1 MVLESVVVLEVIV
14 GVMFAD
20 PGFQDEPFVLRGV
33 TGGEAMKS
41 FGNFLVNQPIQVNPG
56 IIRFRTF
63 LKVKVGVVGDL
74 VAGI

>member
-1 MVLESVVVLEVIV
+1 
-14 GVMFAD
+14 MFAD
-20 PGFQDEPFVLRGV
+20 PRFQDESFVLRGV
-33 TGGEAMKS
+33 TGGEAMKP
-41 FGNFLVNQPIQVNPG
+41 FGNLLMNQPIQVNPG